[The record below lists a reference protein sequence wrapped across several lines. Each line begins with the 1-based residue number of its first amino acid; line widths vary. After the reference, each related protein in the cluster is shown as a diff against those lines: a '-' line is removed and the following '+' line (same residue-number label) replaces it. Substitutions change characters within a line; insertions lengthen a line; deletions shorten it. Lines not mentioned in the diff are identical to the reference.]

1 MYSTP
6 SVIAP
11 RREHQAQ
18 RKCKRCATDQVCARF
33 GTHAASGQSGLA
45 TCASV
50 ASRKADITSSAQG
63 KKSGLVRPL
72 WSLEVVPGLPQ
83 SQGQAKRR
91 SGGGDYSG
99 RQAAGG
105 KGMNHRSR
113 KNGFTVRAGGCA
125 SQAGNHGNA
134 REERC
139 GDGENDGLAHV
150 R

>member
-1 MYSTP
+1 VSDVTTPPDFYSGD
-6 SVIAP
+6 A
-11 RREHQAQ
+11 
-18 RKCKRCATDQVCARF
+18 
-33 GTHAASGQSGLA
+33 
-45 TCASV
+45 
-50 ASRKADITSSAQG
+50 

-72 WSLEVVPGLPQ
+72 WSLEVIQGLPRFL
-83 SQGQAKRR
+83 GQARRR

-113 KNGFTVRAGGCA
+113 RNGFTDRAMGRA

-139 GDGENDGLAHV
+139 GNGEDDGLAHV